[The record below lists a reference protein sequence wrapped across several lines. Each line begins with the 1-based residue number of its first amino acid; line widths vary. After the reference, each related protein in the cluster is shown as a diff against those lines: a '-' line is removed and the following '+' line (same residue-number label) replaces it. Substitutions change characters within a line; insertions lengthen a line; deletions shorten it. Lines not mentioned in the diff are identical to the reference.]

1 MMKVIDQELKEYKE
15 AIKVVLHQLQLFTN
29 RIGHDDSI
37 RVIGDI
43 NERIDDPFM
52 FVIVG
57 EVKAG
62 KSSFINALLGE
73 PGLCAVAPSPM
84 TDTIQQILYGE
95 VAKVEELSP
104 YLKRIYQPS
113 EILKEIAIV
122 DTPGTNTI
130 IAHHQEITERFI
142 PGADL
147 IVFVFESKN
156 PYRQSAWDFFDFMH
170 EEWHKKIVFV
180 LQQKDLM
187 EPADL
192 EINMQGVVENAKK
205 KGIKK
210 PIVFAVSAKE
220 ELEGHF
226 QTSGFEPLKKFI
238 LDQITGGKAQQ
249 YKLISTSETLLQ
261 ISSRLQKG
269 LNDRQQQLDADISFR
284 EEIKKSLTDHSKKS
298 KQQCDVLIENL
309 MAAYDRVANKYD
321 QELSS
326 ALSFFTVLKRSI
338 GSIFSKSQSLK
349 SWLESFTLRLQAD
362 FGSGMQE
369 KINDRVLDLAE
380 SIQQMAHTID
390 LQIRNS
396 KTILANDH
404 EIFSEIAQRRQNVL
418 KELREAFDQ
427 FLART
432 ENFTT
437 KELVNTDSQVGT
449 NVAAG
454 SGIAVVGI
462 ILAAVTQ
469 GMVFDITGGVLTAL
483 GFLVAG
489 ITLGLQRGKVMRQYR
504 SEMDKGHTRLKKELT
519 DELYAYIETIRIK
532 MNNQFLNFDALIQKE
547 TEELTGLQ
555 QDLSGMKTELERVK
569 KVVEKAVK

>member
-1 MMKVIDQELKEYKE
+1 M
-15 AIKVVLHQLQLFTN
+15 IKVVDQKLQEQKGELKHTLQLLQQFTH
-29 RIGHDDSI
+29 RIAHAESGRILADLRD
-37 RVIGDI
+37 
-43 NERIDDPFM
+43 RIDEPFM

-73 PGLCAVAPSPM
+73 PNLCAVAPSPM
-84 TDTIQQILYGE
+84 TDTIQQILYGDT
-95 VAKVEELSP
+95 VKIEEISP
-104 YLKRIYQPS
+104 YLRRVYQPS

-147 IVFVFESKN
+147 IVFVFEAKN

-187 EPADL
+187 DAPDL
-192 EINMQGVVENAKK
+192 DINMNGVREYAQK
-205 KGIKK
+205 KGIKS
-210 PIVFAVSAKE
+210 PVIFAVSAKE
-220 ELEGHF
+220 ELDGYH
-226 QTSGFEPLKKFI
+226 QKSGFEPLRTFI
-238 LDQITGGKAQQ
+238 LDQVTGGRAQQ
-249 YKLISTSETLLQ
+249 QKLIS
-261 ISSRLQKG
+261 ISDTVLNIASRLQKG
-269 LNDRQQQLDADISFR
+269 LDDRQLQLEADIQFR
-284 EEIKKSLTDHSKKS
+284 QDIKWTLSDHG
-298 KQQCDVLIENL
+298 QQARHQADILIENL
-309 MAAYDRVANKYD
+309 MAAYDRVSGKYED
-321 QELSS
+321 ELSD
-326 ALSFFTVLKRSI
+326 ALSFFPVLKRSI
-338 GSIFSKSQSLK
+338 GAIFSKSQSLK
-349 SWLESFTLRLQAD
+349 SWLEAFTHRLQED

-380 SIQQMAHTID
+380 SIQQMAHNID

-418 KELREAFDQ
+418 RELREAFDQ

-437 KELVNTDSQVGT
+437 KGLVNTDSRVGT

-454 SGIAVVGI
+454 SGVAVVGI

-489 ITLGLQRGKVMRQYR
+489 VTLGLQRGKVMRQYR
-504 SEMDKGHTRLKKELT
+504 AEMDRGRKRLQEELSA
-519 DELYAYIETIRIK
+519 ELYAYIDTLKNK
-532 MNNQFLNFDALIQKE
+532 MNEQFKKFD
-547 TEELTGLQ
+547 
-555 QDLSGMKTELERVK
+555 DLLELETH
-569 KVVEKAVK
+569 ELSSLHQELKAIKTVLENIRKIVTRAF

>member
-1 MMKVIDQELKEYKE
+1 MMKVIDQKLQEQKGELKH
-15 AIKVVLHQLQLFTN
+15 AIQRLQQFTH
-29 RIGHDDSI
+29 RISHAESSRILADLRD
-37 RVIGDI
+37 
-43 NERIDDPFM
+43 RIDEPFM

-73 PGLCAVAPSPM
+73 PNLCAVAPSPM
-84 TDTIQQILYGE
+84 TDTIQQILYGD
-95 VAKVEELSP
+95 VVKVEEVSP
-104 YLKRIYQPS
+104 YFKRVYQPS
-113 EILKEIAIV
+113 EILKDIAIV

-192 EINMQGVVENAKK
+192 EINKNGVIEYAHK
-205 KGIKK
+205 KGIKQ
-210 PIVFAVSAKE
+210 PVVFAVSAKQ
-220 ELEGHF
+220 ELEGYH
-226 QTSGFEPLKKFI
+226 QQSGFEPLKTFI
-238 LDQITGGKAQQ
+238 LDQVTGGRAQQ
-249 YKLISTSETLLQ
+249 HKLISTSDTVLNIIGKLE
-261 ISSRLQKG
+261 KG
-269 LNDRQQQLDADISFR
+269 LADRQLQLEADTAFRQDIKWTLADHGQQAKRQADI
-284 EEIKKSLTDHSKKS
+284 
-298 KQQCDVLIENL
+298 LIENL
-309 MAAYDRVANKYD
+309 MAAYDRVSGKYED
-321 QELSS
+321 ELSD
-326 ALSFFTVLKRSI
+326 ALSFFPVLKRSI
-338 GSIFSKSQSLK
+338 GAIFSKSQSLK
-349 SWLESFTLRLQAD
+349 SWLESFTHRLQSD

-390 LQIRNS
+390 LLIRNS

-404 EIFSEIAQRRQNVL
+404 EVFSEIAQRRQNVL
-418 KELREAFDQ
+418 RELRDAFDQ
-427 FLART
+427 FLNRT

-437 KELVNTDSQVGT
+437 RGLVNTDSRVGT

-454 SGIAVVGI
+454 SGVAVVGI

-489 ITLGLQRGKVMRQYR
+489 ITLGLQRGKVMKQYR
-504 SEMDKGHTRLKKELT
+504 SEMEKGRKRLQEELAT
-519 DELYAYIETIRIK
+519 ELYAYIETLKAKMDEQFKKFDDLIELETAELDILQKDLKSIK
-532 MNNQFLNFDALIQKE
+532 TDLENIQK
-547 TEELTGLQ
+547 
-555 QDLSGMKTELERVK
+555 
-569 KVVEKAVK
+569 VVARAF

>member
-1 MMKVIDQELKEYKE
+1 MTKVVDQKLQEQKGELKH
-15 AIKVVLHQLQLFTN
+15 VLQRLQQFTH
-29 RIGHDDSI
+29 RISHTESGRILADLRD
-37 RVIGDI
+37 
-43 NERIDDPFM
+43 RIDEPFM

-73 PGLCAVAPSPM
+73 PDLCAVAPSPM
-84 TDTIQQILYGE
+84 TDTIQQILYGDVLKIEE
-95 VAKVEELSP
+95 VSP
-104 YLKRIYQPS
+104 HLKRIYQPS

-147 IVFVFESKN
+147 IIFVFEAKN

-187 EPADL
+187 EVSDL
-192 EINMQGVVENAKK
+192 EINKKGVVEYAHK
-205 KGIKK
+205 KGIKN
-210 PIVFAVSAKE
+210 PVVFAVSAKQ
-220 ELEGHF
+220 ELEGYH
-226 QTSGFEPLKKFI
+226 QESGFETLKTFI
-238 LDQITGGKAQQ
+238 LDQVTGGRAQQ
-249 YKLISTSETLLQ
+249 HKLIS
-261 ISSRLQKG
+261 ISDTVLNIMTRLEKG
-269 LNDRQQQLDADISFR
+269 LNDRQLQLDADIAFR
-284 EEIKKSLTDHSKKS
+284 QDIKWTLADHG
-298 KQQCDVLIENL
+298 QQAKHQADILIENL
-309 MAAYDRVANKYD
+309 MASYDRVSGKYED
-321 QELSS
+321 ELSD
-326 ALSFFTVLKRSI
+326 ALSFFPVLKRSI
-338 GSIFSKSQSLK
+338 GAIFSKSQSLK
-349 SWLESFTLRLQAD
+349 SWLEAFTHRLQAD

-380 SIQQMAHTID
+380 SIQQMAHNID

-427 FLART
+427 FLNRT

-437 KELVNTDSQVGT
+437 KGLVDTDTRVGT

-454 SGIAVVGI
+454 SGVAVVGI

-489 ITLGLQRGKVMRQYR
+489 VTLGLQRGKVMKQYR
-504 SEMDKGHTRLKKELT
+504 SEMEKGRKRLQQELAT
-519 DELYAYIETIRIK
+519 ELYAYIETLKSK
-532 MNNQFLNFDALIQKE
+532 MNDQFTKFDDLIQQE
-547 TEELTGLQ
+547 TVELTALQ
-555 QDLSGMKTELERVK
+555 LDL
-569 KVVEKAVK
+569 KAVKTDLENIKKAVLRAF

>member
-1 MMKVIDQELKEYKE
+1 MNIIDLKLQEQKSELKR
-15 AIKVVLHQLQLFTN
+15 VLQRLQQFTH
-29 RIGHDDSI
+29 RISHMESG
-37 RVIGDI
+37 
-43 NERIDDPFM
+43 RILADLRDRIEEPYM

-62 KSSFINALLGE
+62 KSSFINALLGD
-73 PGLCAVAPSPM
+73 PDLCAVAPSPM
-84 TDTIQQILYGE
+84 TDTIQQIMYGDTAKTEE
-95 VAKVEELSP
+95 VSP
-104 YLKRIYQPS
+104 FFKRVYQPNT
-113 EILKEIAIV
+113 ILKDIAIV

-147 IVFVFESKN
+147 VLFVFEAKN

-170 EEWHKKIVFV
+170 AEWHKKIVFI

-187 EPADL
+187 DESDL
-192 EINMQGVVENAKK
+192 AINTQGVKDYAIR
-205 KGIKK
+205 KGILQ
-210 PIVFAVSAKE
+210 PVVFCVSAKQ
-220 ELEGHF
+220 ELDGYH
-226 QTSGFEPLKKFI
+226 QQSGFEDLRQFI
-238 LDQITGGKAQQ
+238 LDQVTGGKAQQ
-249 YKLISTSETLLQ
+249 HKLTSLSGTILQ
-261 ISSRLQKG
+261 ILARLENGLEDRRLQ
-269 LNDRQQQLDADISFR
+269 LEVDMTFRQDIQWT
-284 EEIKKSLTDHSKKS
+284 LTDHS
-298 KQQCDVLIENL
+298 QRARHQADILTENL
-309 MAAYDRVANKYD
+309 MAAYDRVANKYED
-321 QELSS
+321 ELSD
-326 ALSFFTVLKRSI
+326 AISFFPVLKRSI
-338 GSIFSKSQSLK
+338 SGIFSKSQSLK
-349 SWLESFTLRLQAD
+349 SWLEAFTHRLQND

-418 KELREAFDQ
+418 RELREAFEQ
-427 FLART
+427 FINRT

-437 KELVNTDSQVGT
+437 RRLVNTDSRVGT

-454 SGIAVVGI
+454 SGVAVVGI

-489 ITLGLQRGKVMRQYR
+489 VTLGFQRGKVLRQYR
-504 SEMDKGHTRLKKELT
+504 SEMDKGRKRLQEELST
-519 DELYAYIETIRIK
+519 ELYAYIDHLKAR
-532 MNNQFLNFDALIQKE
+532 MNDQFKKLDDFIAVE
-547 TEELTGLQ
+547 TEELDRLRHELSSIRT
-555 QDLSGMKTELERVK
+555 DLENIQ
-569 KVVEKAVK
+569 KAVARAF

>member
-1 MMKVIDQELKEYKE
+1 MKVTDQKLQEQKGALKHL
-15 AIKVVLHQLQLFTN
+15 IQRLQDFTL
-29 RIGHDDSI
+29 RIAHADSGRI
-37 RVIGDI
+37 LADLRD
-43 NERIDDPFM
+43 RIDEPFM

-73 PGLCAVAPSPM
+73 PNLCAVAPSPM
-84 TDTIQQILYGE
+84 TDTIQQILFGE
-95 VAKVEELSP
+95 NVRTEEVSP
-104 YLKRIYQPS
+104 HFKRIYQPS

-147 IVFVFESKN
+147 IIFVFEAKN

-170 EEWHKKIVFV
+170 EEWHKKIIFV

-187 EPADL
+187 DLADL
-192 EINMQGVVENAKK
+192 EINQKGVTDNAIK
-205 KGIKK
+205 KGIKQ

-220 ELEGHF
+220 ELEGYH
-226 QTSGFEPLKKFI
+226 QKSGFEPLKGYI
-238 LDQITGGKAQQ
+238 LNQVTGGKAQQ
-249 YKLISTSETLLQ
+249 HKLLSLSDTLLN
-261 ISSRLQKG
+261 IITKLSRGLQ
-269 LNDRQQQLDADISFR
+269 DRQLQLEADITFR
-284 EEIKKSLTDHSKKS
+284 QDIKWTLTDHG
-298 KQQCDVLIENL
+298 QQARHQADILVENL
-309 MAAYDRVANKYD
+309 MSAYDRVSRKYED
-321 QELSS
+321 ELSD
-326 ALSFFTVLKRSI
+326 ALSFFPVLKRSI
-338 GSIFSKSQSLK
+338 GAIFSKSQSLK
-349 SWLESFTLRLQAD
+349 SWLEGFTHRLQDD
-362 FGSGMQE
+362 FGTGMQE

-380 SIQQMAHTID
+380 SIQQMAHNID
-390 LQIRNS
+390 LRIRNS

-418 KELREAFDQ
+418 RELREAFDQ
-427 FLART
+427 FLNKT

-437 KELVNTDSQVGT
+437 RGLVNTDSKVGT

-454 SGIAVVGI
+454 SGVAVVGI

-489 ITLGLQRGKVMRQYR
+489 VTLGLQRGKVMKQYR
-504 SEMDKGHTRLKKELT
+504 NEMEKGRKRLQEELSTELYSYIDTLKDKMNSQFARF
-519 DELYAYIETIRIK
+519 DELIET
-532 MNNQFLNFDALIQKE
+532 E
-547 TEELTGLQ
+547 TR
-555 QDLSGMKTELERVK
+555 ELEALQHVLQSAATDLENIRKTVQR
-569 KVVEKAVK
+569 AY

>member
-1 MMKVIDQELKEYKE
+1 MMQVIDQKLKEYKDALKE
-15 AIKVVLHQLQLFTN
+15 VLNQLRVFTD

-37 RVIGDI
+37 RVIHDLKD
-43 NERIDDPFM
+43 RIDDPYM

-84 TDTIQQILYGE
+84 TDTIQQIIYGE
-95 VAKVEELSP
+95 EAKVEELSP
-104 YLKRIYQPS
+104 YLKRVYQPN

-187 EPADL
+187 ESADL
-192 EINMQGVVENAKK
+192 EINMQGVMDNAKK

-210 PIVFAVSAKE
+210 PVVFAVSAKD
-220 ELEGHF
+220 ELEGRF
-226 QTSGFEPLKKFI
+226 DQSGFGPLKQFI

-249 YKLISTSETLLQ
+249 HKLISTSDTLLQ
-261 ISSRLQKG
+261 IGSRLQTG
-269 LNDRQQQLDADISFR
+269 LDDRRLQLEADITFR
-284 EEIKKSLTDHSKKS
+284 EEIKKSLADHSKKS

-321 QELSS
+321 QELSG

-349 SWLESFTLRLQAD
+349 SWFETFTLRLQAD
-362 FGSGMQE
+362 FGTGMQE

-418 KELREAFDQ
+418 KDLREAFDQ
-427 FLART
+427 FLRRT

-437 KELVNTDSQVGT
+437 KDLVNTDTQVGT

-454 SGIAVVGI
+454 SGVAVVGI

-504 SEMDKGHTRLKKELT
+504 SEMEKGRVRLEKELT
-519 DELYAYIETIRIK
+519 DELYAYIDSIKTK
-532 MNNQFLNFDALIQKE
+532 MNNQFLNFDSLIQLE
-547 TEELTGLQ
+547 TGELTTLQ
-555 QDLSGMKTELERVK
+555 QDLTAMKNDLEKIRK
-569 KVVEKAVK
+569 SVEKAI

>member
-1 MMKVIDQELKEYKE
+1 MIKVIDQKLQEQKGELKHT
-15 AIKVVLHQLQLFTN
+15 IQLLQQFTH
-29 RIGHDDSI
+29 RIAHAESGRILADLRD
-37 RVIGDI
+37 
-43 NERIDDPFM
+43 RIDEPFM

-73 PGLCAVAPSPM
+73 PNLCAVAPSPM
-84 TDTIQQILYGE
+84 TDTIQQILYGDT
-95 VAKVEELSP
+95 VKIEEISP
-104 YLKRIYQPS
+104 YLRRVYQPS

-147 IVFVFESKN
+147 IVFVFEAKN

-187 EPADL
+187 DAPDL
-192 EINMQGVVENAKK
+192 EINNNGVREYAQK
-205 KGIKK
+205 KGIKS
-210 PIVFAVSAKE
+210 PVIFAVSAKE
-220 ELEGHF
+220 ELDGYH
-226 QTSGFEPLKKFI
+226 QKSGFEPLRTFI
-238 LDQITGGKAQQ
+238 LDQVTGGKAQQ
-249 YKLISTSETLLQ
+249 QKLIS
-261 ISSRLQKG
+261 ISDTVLNITSRLQKG
-269 LNDRQQQLDADISFR
+269 LDDRQLQLEADIQFR
-284 EEIKKSLTDHSKKS
+284 QDIKWTLSDHG
-298 KQQCDVLIENL
+298 QQARHQADILIENL
-309 MAAYDRVANKYD
+309 MAAYDRVSGKYED
-321 QELSS
+321 ELSD
-326 ALSFFTVLKRSI
+326 ALSFFPVLKRSI
-338 GSIFSKSQSLK
+338 GAIFSKSQSLK
-349 SWLESFTLRLQAD
+349 SWLEAFTHRLQQD
-362 FGSGMQE
+362 FGTGMQE

-380 SIQQMAHTID
+380 SIQQMAHNID

-418 KELREAFDQ
+418 RELRDAFDQ

-437 KELVNTDSQVGT
+437 KGLVNADSRVGT

-454 SGIAVVGI
+454 SGVAVVGI

-489 ITLGLQRGKVMRQYR
+489 VTLGLQRGKVMRQYR
-504 SEMDKGHTRLKKELT
+504 AEMDRGRKRLQEELST
-519 DELYAYIETIRIK
+519 ELYAYIDTLKNK
-532 MNNQFLNFDALIQKE
+532 MNEQFKKFDDLIEME
-547 TEELTGLQ
+547 TNELTSLHQELKGVKT
-555 QDLSGMKTELERVK
+555 DLENIRKIVTR
-569 KVVEKAVK
+569 AF

>member
-1 MMKVIDQELKEYKE
+1 MMKVIDEKLQEQKGEMKH
-15 AIKVVLHQLQLFTN
+15 VLQRLQQFTH
-29 RIGHDDSI
+29 RISHADSARI
-37 RVIGDI
+37 LADLRD
-43 NERIDDPFM
+43 RIDEPFM

-73 PGLCAVAPSPM
+73 PDLCAVAPSPM

-95 VAKVEELSP
+95 VLKTEEVSP
-104 YLKRIYQPS
+104 YFKRIYQPS
-113 EILKEIAIV
+113 EILKDIAIV

-187 EPADL
+187 EPSDL
-192 EINMQGVVENAKK
+192 DINKKGVVDYAHQ
-205 KGIKK
+205 KGIKQ

-220 ELEGHF
+220 ELAGYH
-226 QTSGFEPLKKFI
+226 QQSGFEPLKTFI
-238 LDQITGGKAQQ
+238 LDHVTGGKAQQ
-249 YKLISTSETLLQ
+249 HKLISTSATVLSIVTKLE
-261 ISSRLQKG
+261 KG
-269 LNDRQQQLDADISFR
+269 LEDRQLQLDADIAFR
-284 EEIKKSLTDHSKKS
+284 QDIKWTLTDHG
-298 KQQCDVLIENL
+298 QQAKHQADILIENL
-309 MAAYDRVANKYD
+309 MAAYDRVAGKYED
-321 QELSS
+321 ELSD
-326 ALSFFTVLKRSI
+326 AISFFPVLKRSI
-338 GSIFSKSQSLK
+338 SAIFSKSQSLK
-349 SWLESFTLRLQAD
+349 SWLEAFTHRLQAD
-362 FGSGMQE
+362 FGTGMQE

-380 SIQQMAHTID
+380 SIQQMAHNID
-390 LQIRNS
+390 LRIRNS

-418 KELREAFDQ
+418 RELRDAFDQ
-427 FLART
+427 FLNRT

-437 KELVNTDSQVGT
+437 KGIVNTDTRVGT

-454 SGIAVVGI
+454 SGVAVVGI

-489 ITLGLQRGKVMRQYR
+489 VTLGLQRGKVMKQYR
-504 SEMDKGHTRLKKELT
+504 NEMEKGRKRLQQELAA
-519 DELYAYIETIRIK
+519 ELYAYIETLKSK
-532 MNNQFLNFDALIQKE
+532 MNDHFTKFDELIQLE
-547 TEELTGLQ
+547 TTELSTLV
-555 QDLSGMKTELERVK
+555 QDLKSVKTDLENIQ
-569 KVVEKAVK
+569 KVVSRAF

>member
-1 MMKVIDQELKEYKE
+1 MIKVIDQKLQEQKVELKNS
-15 AIKVVLHQLQLFTN
+15 IQLLQQFTH
-29 RIGHDDSI
+29 RIAHVESGRILADLRD
-37 RVIGDI
+37 
-43 NERIDDPFM
+43 RIDEPFM

-73 PGLCAVAPSPM
+73 PNLCAVAPSPM
-84 TDTIQQILYGE
+84 TDTIQQILYGDT
-95 VAKVEELSP
+95 VKIEEISP
-104 YLKRIYQPS
+104 YLRRVYQPS

-147 IVFVFESKN
+147 IVFVFEAKN

-187 EPADL
+187 DAPDL
-192 EINMQGVVENAKK
+192 DININGVREYAQK
-205 KGIKK
+205 KGIKT
-210 PIVFAVSAKE
+210 PVIFAVSAKE
-220 ELEGHF
+220 ELDGYH
-226 QTSGFEPLKKFI
+226 QKSGFEPLRTFI
-238 LDQITGGKAQQ
+238 LDQVTGGKAQQ
-249 YKLISTSETLLQ
+249 QKLISTSDTVLN
-261 ISSRLQKG
+261 IISRLQKG
-269 LNDRQQQLDADISFR
+269 LDDRQLQLEADIQFR
-284 EEIKKSLTDHSKKS
+284 QDIKWTLSDHG
-298 KQQCDVLIENL
+298 QQARHQADILIENL
-309 MAAYDRVANKYD
+309 MAAYDKVAGKYED
-321 QELSS
+321 ELSD
-326 ALSFFTVLKRSI
+326 ALSFFPVLKRSI
-338 GSIFSKSQSLK
+338 GAIFSKSQSLK
-349 SWLESFTLRLQAD
+349 SWLEAFTHRLQTD
-362 FGSGMQE
+362 FGTGMQE

-380 SIQQMAHTID
+380 SIQQMAHNID

-418 KELREAFDQ
+418 RELRDAFDQ

-437 KELVNTDSQVGT
+437 KGLVNTDSRVGT

-454 SGIAVVGI
+454 SGVAVVGI

-489 ITLGLQRGKVMRQYR
+489 VTLGLQRGKVMRQYR
-504 SEMDKGHTRLKKELT
+504 AEMDRGRKRLQEELSA
-519 DELYAYIETIRIK
+519 ELYAYIDTLKNK
-532 MNNQFLNFDALIQKE
+532 MNEQFKKFDDLIE
-547 TEELTGLQ
+547 TETNELASLHLELKGVKT
-555 QDLSGMKTELERVK
+555 DLENIRKIVTR
-569 KVVEKAVK
+569 AF

>member
-1 MMKVIDQELKEYKE
+1 MMQITDQKLQEQKE
-15 AIKVVLHQLQLFTN
+15 ALKQLIQRLQQFTH
-29 RIGHDDSI
+29 RITHAASSRILADLRD
-37 RVIGDI
+37 
-43 NERIDDPFM
+43 RIDEPYM

-73 PGLCAVAPSPM
+73 RDLCAVAPSPM
-84 TDTIQQILYGE
+84 TDTIQQIIYGE
-95 VAKVEELSP
+95 TARTEEISP
-104 YLKRIYQPS
+104 YFKRIYQPS

-142 PGADL
+142 PGSDL
-147 IVFVFESKN
+147 IIFVFEAKN

-170 EEWHKKIVFV
+170 AEWHKKIVFV

-187 EPADL
+187 DPADL
-192 EINMQGVVENAKK
+192 EINRNGVKEYAQR
-205 KGIKK
+205 KGIKD
-210 PIVFAVSAKE
+210 PVIFSVSAKE
-220 ELEGHF
+220 ELEGYH
-226 QTSGFEPLKKFI
+226 QQSGFEALREFI
-238 LDQITGGKAQQ
+238 LDQVTGGKAQQ
-249 YKLISTSETLLQ
+249 HKLTSLSATVLNITAKLQ
-261 ISSRLQKG
+261 QG
-269 LNDRQQQLDADISFR
+269 LDDRQHQLDADMAFR
-284 EEIKKSLTDHSKKS
+284 QDIKWTLTDHG
-298 KQQCDVLIENL
+298 QQARHQADILIENL
-309 MAAYDRVANKYD
+309 MAAYDRVAGKYED
-321 QELSS
+321 ELSD
-326 ALSFFTVLKRSI
+326 ALSFFPVLRRSI
-338 GSIFSKSQSLK
+338 GALFSKSQSLK
-349 SWLESFTLRLQAD
+349 AWLESFTHRLQGE
-362 FGSGMQE
+362 FGTGMQE

-404 EIFSEIAQRRQNVL
+404 EIFSEIALRRQNVL

-427 FLART
+427 FINRT

-437 KELVNTDSQVGT
+437 RGLVDTESRVGT

-454 SGIAVVGI
+454 SGVAVVGI

-489 ITLGLQRGKVMRQYR
+489 VTLGLQRGKVMRQYK
-504 SEMDKGHTRLKKELT
+504 SEMEKGRKRLQEELST
-519 DELYAYIETIRIK
+519 ELYAYIDSLKSRMNDQFKKFDDLISLETVE
-532 MNNQFLNFDALIQKE
+532 LSALQQELHLLGIDLDHIQK
-547 TEELTGLQ
+547 
-555 QDLSGMKTELERVK
+555 
-569 KVVEKAVK
+569 AVSRAF